1 MGMCIDANSKHLPEC
16 NKAELLYN
24 KTRASQQHNSLP
36 EFASSAAAD
45 NSSDATMQAI

>member
-1 MGMCIDANSKHLPEC
+1 MGMCIDANFKHFPEY
-16 NKAELLYN
+16 NKAQLLYN

-45 NSSDATMQAI
+45 NSLDATMQAV